1 LKREHLAFLLGGFAF
16 GILVG
21 FGLFH
26 AFQNEPKL
34 DQGFAAQQDIPV
46 PRGPQA
52 PGSVGAGAG
61 GPNAGGGAPMV
72 ARINQLKTRLQDDPN
87 DREVLVELASLYY
100 QAGFWEQAAG
110 YFERLIEIEPH
121 PDLLTNLGICYRGM
135 KDYDRAVA
143 SFDRAFELDPTHWQS
158 LFNKVV
164 VASMDMGR
172 ADLTQQALRAIEA
185 IQPRPAEL
193 DQRLGKLREMLQSAA
208 AEREPS

>member
-1 LKREHLAFLLGGFAF
+1 LKREQLAFLIGGFAF

-26 AFQNEPKL
+26 AFESEPDL
-34 DQGFAAQQDIPV
+34 DQGAVMQQDIPV

-52 PGSVGAGAG
+52 PGTGGAAEA
-61 GPNAGGGAPMV
+61 GPNSGGGAPMV
-72 ARINQLKTRLQDDPN
+72 ARINQLKTQLQDDPN
-87 DREVLVELASLYY
+87 NRELLIELGSIYY
-100 QAGFWEQAAG
+100 QGGFWEPASG
-110 YFERLIEIEPH
+110 YFKRLIEIEPD
-121 PDLLTNLGICYRGM
+121 PNMLTNLGVCYRGM
-135 KDYDRAVA
+135 KEFDRAVE

-172 ADLTQQALRAIEA
+172 ADLTQQGLAAIES
-185 IQPRPAEL
+185 IEPRPAEL
-193 DQRLGKLREMLQSAA
+193 DQRLTALRQMLESAA